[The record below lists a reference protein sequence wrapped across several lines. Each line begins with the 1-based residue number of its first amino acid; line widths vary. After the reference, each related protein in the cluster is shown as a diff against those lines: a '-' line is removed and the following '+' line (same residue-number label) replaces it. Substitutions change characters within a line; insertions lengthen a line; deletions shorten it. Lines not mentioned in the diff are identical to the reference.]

1 MSDDIE
7 RSSFIFPLRLQ
18 TLLKQVYRDNN
29 IRTLLE
35 AIREA
40 FEFTKEADTLRNIKP
55 ESMQAK
61 ILEDMLLRVYEFAK
75 FIESY
80 ANDVQVGTLS

>member
-1 MSDDIE
+1 
-7 RSSFIFPLRLQ
+7 
-18 TLLKQVYRDNN
+18 LLKQVYRDNN

-40 FEFTKEADTLRNIKP
+40 FEFTKEADALRNIKP

-80 ANDVQVGTLS
+80 AKDVQVGTLS